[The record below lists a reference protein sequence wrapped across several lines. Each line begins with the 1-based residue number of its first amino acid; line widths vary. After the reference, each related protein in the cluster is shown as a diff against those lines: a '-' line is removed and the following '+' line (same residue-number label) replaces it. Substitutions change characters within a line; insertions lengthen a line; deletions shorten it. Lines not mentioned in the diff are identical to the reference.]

1 MLLQAEGFEEEFI
14 EKCKQSILK
23 GTVKKLDPNKVKE
36 FCTCELNLIKQ
47 KKLSDQELKEL
58 SNPNSIL
65 FYEISFKCGSPFET
79 TESESKN
86 WNNLLKNDLSGPTSD
101 TISMLSMNGMSF
113 VKLTIGS
120 NIQVWMLDSGAS
132 DLLINK
138 ETEDLLKKEEILNTS
153 NYLGI
158 TEYEMANGT
167 IDSCRKYRVNGIKIG
182 HYNVDNVIIAVSDKG
197 RQLLVGKSLL
207 NKFSSWIIDNKNRVL
222 LLTK

>member
-1 MLLQAEGFEEEFI
+1 
-14 EKCKQSILK
+14 
-23 GTVKKLDPNKVKE
+23 
-36 FCTCELNLIKQ
+36 
-47 KKLSDQELKEL
+47 
-58 SNPNSIL
+58 
-65 FYEISFKCGSPFET
+65 
-79 TESESKN
+79 
-86 WNNLLKNDLSGPTSD
+86 
-101 TISMLSMNGMSF
+101 MLSMNGMSF